1 MLKKAWETWKAF
13 ARKVGD
19 FQTRIVLTLFYFV
32 VVAPFGL
39 ALRAFSDPLRVKRP
53 ASSREPLP
61 ETSSSPWPEGSV
73 ETRDE
78 GLSRATASFWLPRE
92 PREANLE
99 EAGRQF

>member
-1 MLKKAWETWKAF
+1 MVNMLKKAWESWKAF

-39 ALRAFSDPLRVKRP
+39 ALRTFSDPLGMKCQAV
-53 ASSREPLP
+53 
-61 ETSSSPWPEGSV
+61 
-73 ETRDE
+73 
-78 GLSRATASFWLPRE
+78 ASFWVPRE
-92 PREANLE
+92 PREVNLE